1 MSLRIDQQPTLEINL
16 NMKDNRNYNIYVG
29 MIILLILSSCKKTI
43 SVQLE
48 WGTIETPKTVE
59 AGLPIISNVQLMYS
73 TTSYPVDFQGFRT
86 VEKSKN
92 HFLIAAPA
100 TIITHGEASV
110 NAMEWIMDTT
120 YVLPTASSGQ
130 YILDFVFKGN
140 VWQSDTVN
148 VR

>member
-1 MSLRIDQQPTLEINL
+1 
-16 NMKDNRNYNIYVG
+16 MKDYQNYNIYIG
-29 MIILLILSSCKKTI
+29 AIILLVLFSCKKTI

-48 WGTIETPKTVE
+48 WGTIETPKNVE
-59 AGLPIISNVQLMYS
+59 AGLPITSKVQLMYS
-73 TTSYPVDFQGFRT
+73 TTSYPINFQGFRT

-100 TIITHGEASV
+100 TIITHGAGSV

-120 YVLPTASSGQ
+120 YVLLTTSSGQ

-140 VWQSDTVN
+140 VMQSDTVD